1 MMYIS
6 KGDVWSKCFLTGYK
20 CSRKVSRKLRPT
32 AQKPFLHFIT
42 QDKEGPVVLCST
54 YTYAYGKG
62 CKKLLWEEVTFD
74 TVPLSDQKTLATN

>member
-1 MMYIS
+1 MQQKSQQKAKAY
-6 KGDVWSKCFLTGYK
+6 CY
-20 CSRKVSRKLRPT
+20 
-32 AQKPFLHFIT
+32 AQNPFLHFIT